1 MELFQ
6 HWKFTR
12 ATTMYSARIFFL
24 LMLILL
30 SLGACLSTTSA
41 AEAKGNATPSA
52 MNGLA
57 QTPYMGW
64 SSWSL
69 ESTKYPG
76 YNTNWLT
83 AANIETQADA
93 LHAKLQSHGYN
104 YVNIDAGW
112 WMDYNWKPTFD
123 AYGRPIPF
131 PDRFPDGMASVAS
144 HIHQLGLKVG
154 IYYGAGMD
162 FAVYDNNYPIYGT
175 SCHAQDIAVKPLQKT
190 NGWLGAYAIDYSNP
204 CAQAYIN
211 SIANEFASWGI
222 DFMKLDGVT
231 PGSFINNPTTSDN
244 RPDVKAWSQAL
255 IQTGRP
261 MQFVISWALD
271 HNYADYW
278 KTYSNGWRV
287 DTDVECYCNTLVTW
301 NNSVKQRFTDVVP
314 WINDAGP
321 GGWNN
326 LDSLDVGSGSM
337 DGLNNDER
345 QTTMTLWA
353 IEAAPLYTGDDLTK
367 LDDYGLSLLTNDEV
381 IAIDQAGHPARPVAQ
396 SSNQQVWYAENSD
409 GSYTVAL
416 FNLDNTS
423 ATATA
428 NWQDLGF
435 AGTATVRDV
444 WQHSDLGQATDS
456 YSATLPAHGSRLL
469 TVKPVPHH
477 SHPVPPFQGDKAVSY
492 EAESPTN
499 NTLGGS
505 AQIVVCST
513 CSGSEKVGNLGG
525 SGSVQFNTI
534 TKKKA
539 GIYTMTMYYTDGD
552 SQRSIYISVNG
563 GSGVLLDCHGLSNNN
578 WNQVQAMQVSV
589 QLKAGTNTIKFYN
602 DKGYAPDLDRITV

>member
-1 MELFQ
+1 MFQ
-6 HWKFTR
+6 HWKFPR

-24 LMLILL
+24 LMLTVL

-41 AEAKGNATPSA
+41 AEAKGNPAPSA
-52 MNGLA
+52 TNGLA

-83 AANIETQADA
+83 AANIEAQADA

-112 WMDYNWKPTFD
+112 WMDYNWNPTYD
-123 AYGRPIPF
+123 AYGRPAPF
-131 PDRFPDGMASVAS
+131 PDRFPNGMASVVNY
-144 HIHQLGLKVG
+144 IHQLGLKVG
-154 IYYGAGMD
+154 IYYGAGLD
-162 FAVYDNNYPIYGT
+162 VGVYNNNYPIYGT

-190 NGWLGAYAIDYSNP
+190 NGWLGSYAIDYSNP

-211 SIANEFASWGI
+211 SIANEFANWGV

-231 PGSFINNPTTSDN
+231 PGSFINNAATSDN

-255 IQTGRP
+255 VQTQRP
-261 MQFVISWALD
+261 IQFVISWALD

-396 SSNQQVWYAENSD
+396 SSNQQVWYSQNSD

-423 ATATA
+423 ATVTA

-435 AGTATVRDV
+435 AGTANVRDV

-456 YSATLPAHGSRLL
+456 YSTTLPAHGSRLL
-469 TVKPVPHH
+469 TVKMVPHY
-477 SHPVPPFQGDKAVSY
+477 SHTVPPFNGDKAVSY

-499 NTLGGS
+499 NTLGGN

-525 SGSVQFNTI
+525 GGSVQFNTI

-552 SQRSIYISVNG
+552 SQRSMYISVNG
-563 GSGVLLDCHGLSNNN
+563 GSGVLLDYHGLSNNN

-602 DKGYAPDLDRITV
+602 DEGYSPDLDRITV

>member
-1 MELFQ
+1 MFQ
-6 HWKFTR
+6 HWKFPRSVTFH
-12 ATTMYSARIFFL
+12 ASRIFFL
-24 LMLILL
+24 LILVVL
-30 SLGACLSTTSA
+30 SLGTYLSATST
-41 AEAKGNATPSA
+41 AEAKSNEPAAS
-52 MNGLA
+52 NGLA

-69 ESTKYPG
+69 ESTKYAG
-76 YNTNWLT
+76 YGTNWLN
-83 AANIETQADA
+83 AANVKAQADA
-93 LHAKLQSHGYN
+93 MHAKLQSHGYQ

-112 WMDYNWKPTFD
+112 WMDYNWNPTFD
-123 AYGRPIPF
+123 VYGRPIPF
-131 PDRFPDGMASVAS
+131 PARFPDGMASVAS
-144 HIHQLGLKVG
+144 YIHQLGLKVG
-154 IYYGAGMD
+154 IYYGAGLD
-162 FAVYDNNYPIYGT
+162 FAVYNNNYPIYGT
-175 SCHAQDIAVKPLQKT
+175 SCHAQDIAVQPLKKT
-190 NGWLGAYAIDYSNP
+190 NGWLGAYAIDYSKP

-211 SIANEFASWGI
+211 SIANEFASWGV

-231 PGSFINNPTTSDN
+231 PGSFINNPATSDN
-244 RPDVKAWSQAL
+244 RGDVKAWSQAL

-261 MQFVISWALD
+261 IQFVVSWSLD

-278 KTYSNGWRV
+278 KTYSNGWRI

-314 WINDAGP
+314 WINDAGQ

-345 QTTMTLWA
+345 QTYMTLWA

-396 SSNQQVWYAENSD
+396 SSNQQVWYAKNSD

-416 FNLDNTS
+416 FNLDNTA
-423 ATATA
+423 ATVKA

-435 AGTATVRDV
+435 AGTASVRDV

-456 YSATLPAHGSRLL
+456 YSANLPAHGSRLL
-469 TVKPVPHH
+469 TVKLDPHR
-477 SHPVPPFQGDKAVSY
+477 SHPVPPFYGDKAVSY

-499 NTLGGS
+499 NTLGGN

-513 CSGSEKVGNLGG
+513 CSGSEKVGNLGAG
-525 SGSVQFNTI
+525 GSVQFNTI

-552 SQRSIYISVNG
+552 SQRSMYISVNG
-563 GSGVLLDCHGLSNNN
+563 GSGVLLDFHGLSNNN
-578 WNQVQAMQVSV
+578 WNQVQAMQVSI
-589 QLKAGTNTIKFYN
+589 QLNSGTNTIKFYN
-602 DKGYAPDLDRITV
+602 NEGYAPDLDRITV